1 MARSTG
7 SSSERPDSPG
17 EATGLT
23 RAYLDYASFSPV
35 DPRVLAV
42 MRPFLEGG
50 AGNPSASHS
59 LGLEARASLDGAR
72 AKIARLVGGTPAGVI
87 FTGSATEANNLA
99 VKGFAARASG
109 RHVVTSAVEHVS
121 VLNSCRELEKH
132 GWRVTYVGVD
142 ADGRVD
148 PDAIARAITADTVF
162 VSVQAANLEIGT
174 IQPVLEIGRVLRPR
188 GVAFHVDG
196 VGAVGRLHLAV
207 DECAIDL
214 LSLSSNDLYGPPGAG
229 ALWVR
234 PQTKL
239 APLIVGGA
247 QEGGYRAGT
256 ENLPAV
262 VGMGVAAELARVERA
277 TEATRLSAL
286 RDRLLEG
293 LLGAVPDARI
303 TGARGAAA
311 RLPHH
316 ASVVVPGVK
325 ADAVL
330 MDLDLRGIAAS
341 SGSACS
347 ALTDEPSHVLRA
359 IGCDAAAAEGSLC
372 FTVGRWTTAAEV
384 EAVVDVLPAVVA
396 RLRRLASG

>member
-7 SSSERPDSPG
+7 SSSERPGSPG
-17 EATGLT
+17 AVGPT
-23 RAYLDYASFSPV
+23 RAYLDYASFAPV

-50 AGNPSASHS
+50 AGNPSAPHS

-72 AKIARLVGGTPAGVI
+72 AKIARLVGGAPAGVI
-87 FTGSATEANNLA
+87 FTASATEATNLA
-99 VKGFAARASG
+99 LKGFAARAPG
-109 RHVVTSAVEHVS
+109 RHVVTSAAEHVS
-121 VLNSCRELEKH
+121 VLNTCRDLEKR
-132 GWRVTYVGVD
+132 GWRVTYVNVD
-142 ADGRVD
+142 GEGRID
-148 PDAIARAITADTVF
+148 PDAVARAVTDDTAL

-174 IQPVLEIGRVLRPR
+174 IQPVLEIGRALRQR
-188 GVAFHVDG
+188 AVAFHVDG
-196 VGAVGRLHLAV
+196 VGAVGRLGFTV
-207 DECAIDL
+207 DECGIDL

-229 ALWVR
+229 ALWAR

-256 ENLPAV
+256 ENLPAL

-277 TEATRLSAL
+277 TEGVRLSAL

-293 LLGAVPDARI
+293 ILSAVPEARV
-303 TGARGAAA
+303 TGARGAA

-316 ASVVVPGVK
+316 ASVAIPSVK
-325 ADAVL
+325 ADAML
-330 MDLDLRGIAAS
+330 MELDLRGIAAS
-341 SGSACS
+341 SGSACN
-347 ALTDEPSHVLRA
+347 ALLGEASHVLRA
-359 IGCDAAAAEGSLC
+359 IGCDTAAAEGSLC
-372 FTVGRWTTAAEV
+372 FTAGRWTTAADV
-384 EAVVDVLPAVVA
+384 DAVVDVLPAVVA

>member
-7 SSSERPDSPG
+7 SSSERSDSSG
-17 EATGLT
+17 AAGLT

-35 DPRVLAV
+35 DPRVVAV

-50 AGNPSASHS
+50 AGNPSALHS

-72 AKIARLVGGTPAGVI
+72 AKIARLVVGVPSGVI
-87 FTGSATEANNLA
+87 FTASATEANNLA
-99 VKGFAARASG
+99 VKGFASRAVG
-109 RHVVTSAVEHVS
+109 HHAVTSAVEHVS
-121 VLNSCRELEKH
+121 VLNSCRELEKR
-132 GWRVTYVGVD
+132 GWTVTYVAVD
-142 ADGRVD
+142 EAGRVD
-148 PDAIARAITADTVF
+148 PDAVGRALTPHTSL
-162 VSVQAANLEIGT
+162 VSIQAANGEIGT
-174 IQPVLEIGRVLRPR
+174 IQPVAEIGRRLRGR
-188 GVAFHVDG
+188 GIVFHVDG
-196 VGAVGRLHLAV
+196 VGAIGRVALSV
-207 DECAIDL
+207 DDCGIDL

-247 QEGGYRAGT
+247 QEGGFRAGT

-262 VGMGVAAELARVERA
+262 VGMGVAAELARVERGPESA
-277 TEATRLSAL
+277 RLGAL
-286 RDRLLEG
+286 RDRLVDELVA
-293 LLGAVPDARI
+293 AVPDVRV
-303 TGARGAAA
+303 TGARGAM

-316 ASVVVPGVK
+316 ASVVIGGVK

-347 ALTDEPSHVLRA
+347 ALTGEPSHVLRA
-359 IGCDAAAAEGSLC
+359 IGCDGAAAESSLC
-372 FTVGRWTTAAEV
+372 FTVGRWTTAAEID
-384 EAVVDVLPAVVA
+384 AVLEILPGVVT
-396 RLRRLASG
+396 RLRRLAP

>member
-7 SSSERPDSPG
+7 SSSGRPGSPS
-17 EATGLT
+17 AVGLT

-50 AGNPSASHS
+50 AGNPSATHS

-72 AKIARLVGGTPAGVI
+72 AKIARLVGGVPAGVI

-99 VKGFAARASG
+99 VRGFAERASR

-121 VLNSCRELEKH
+121 VLNPCRDLEKR
-132 GWRVTYVGVD
+132 GWHVTYVGVD

-148 PDAIARAITADTVF
+148 PGAIARAVTDHTAL
-162 VSVQAANLEIGT
+162 VSVHAANLEIGT
-174 IQPVLEIGRVLRPR
+174 IQPVLEIGRALRGR
-188 GVAFHVDG
+188 QVAFHVDG
-196 VGAVGRLHLAV
+196 VGAVGRLSLMV
-207 DECAIDL
+207 DECGIDL
-214 LSLSSNDLYGPPGAG
+214 LSLSSNDLHGPPGAG

-234 PQTKL
+234 PETKL
-239 APLIVGGA
+239 APLILGGA
-247 QEGGYRAGT
+247 QEGGFRAGT

-262 VGMGVAAELARVERA
+262 VGMGVAAELARVERG
-277 TEATRLSAL
+277 TEAARLGAL
-286 RDRLLEG
+286 RDRLFEG
-293 LLGAVPDARI
+293 ILASIPEAQV
-303 TGARGAAA
+303 TGARGPA

-316 ASVVVPGVK
+316 ASVAIPSVK
-325 ADAVL
+325 ADAML
-330 MDLDLRGIAAS
+330 MELDLRGIAAS

-347 ALTDEPSHVLRA
+347 ALTGEPSHVLRA
-359 IGCDAAAAEGSLC
+359 IGCDTAAAEGSLC
-372 FTVGRWTTAAEV
+372 FTAGRWTTTAEV
-384 EAVVDVLPAVVA
+384 DAVVDALPSIVT